1 MEDRIL
7 TTVTGIYTA
16 GQWDGQNHSR
26 IKPVCDKVVVLVDE
40 AVEATKGGII
50 ITDQGQE
57 VQTLAATTGVL
68 VAVGP
73 QAFAYDSDRLVRW
86 EGERP
91 QPGDR
96 VYFQKYAGQE
106 YTGWDGRMYRLLQ
119 DRSVAGVEIPDD
131 EQAVGEL
138 IVAAGLGA

>member
-7 TTVTGIYTA
+7 TTVTGIYTV
-16 GQWDGQNHSR
+16 GQWDGYNRSR

-40 AVEATKGGII
+40 AVDQTKGGII

-91 QPGDR
+91 QPGER

-106 YTGWDGRMYRLLQ
+106 YTGWDGRLYRLLQ
-119 DRSVAGVEIPDD
+119 DRSVAGVEIPDEAPAED
-131 EQAVGEL
+131 MPLA
-138 IVAAGLGA
+138 AAG